1 MDVETKMTMAVM
13 CIGVGAIATG
23 ALGIWLPAGE
33 RIAAGL
39 ALVVGAGIGIVAI
52 AVGSLVVGDSLESHT
67 NVFLVASA
75 LGLLGTLASL
85 TVLWRRTARASAARE
100 G

>member
-1 MDVETKMTMAVM
+1 MDVKTKMTLAVM
-13 CIGVGAIATG
+13 LVGAGAIATG
-23 ALGIWLPAGE
+23 AFGIWLPAGE

-52 AVGSLVVGDSLESHT
+52 AIGSLIVGDSLEAHT

-75 LGLLGTLASL
+75 LGFLGTLASL
-85 TVLWRRTARASAARE
+85 AVLWRRTARAGAARE